1 MGIEDAGGSSLA
13 RVAARDPVKNGR
25 QYAVRWRMAGF
36 ARKENTAVSI
46 ITLKHSAV
54 REDKSSNV
62 TNPRR
67 VKGTLPDPRIQ
78 AHQRAEEEDEEEEEK
93 EEQEQEQEQEQETE

>member
-46 ITLKHSAV
+46 ITLKQSAL

-78 AHQRAEEEDEEEEEK
+78 AHQRAEEDEEEEEK
-93 EEQEQEQEQEQETE
+93 EEQEQEQEQEQATE

>member
-46 ITLKHSAV
+46 ITLKQSAL

-78 AHQRAEEEDEEEEEK
+78 AHQRAEEDEEEEEK